1 MQFDEG
7 RAELKFDSVTTE
19 SLRSFVSKHRLPLVV
34 EFTQE
39 SAEQIFGGDQK
50 VHLLLFVNKTKPDAQ
65 AHINTLQEVAPKFQ
79 GKVSIWPV
87 LCVTSFTLHYR
98 FFNVA

>member
-7 RAELKFDSVTTE
+7 RAELKFDAVTTE

-39 SAEQIFGGDQK
+39 TAEKIFGGDQK
-50 VHLLLFVNKTKPDAQ
+50 VHLLLFVNKTKPEAQ
-65 AHINTLQEVAPKFQ
+65 SQINTLQEVAPKFQ
-79 GKVSIWPV
+79 GVVSM
-87 LCVTSFTLHYR
+87 SFVCHV
-98 FFNVA
+98 FD